1 MNPWIAL
8 GLFGLGAGAGSLSSA
23 ILHADQI
30 RKLKRL
36 LEAAAYN
43 TSKKCIGPF
52 QDQYDFKGSSARLS

>member
-43 TSKKCIGPF
+43 TSKTEEDHKADGR
-52 QDQYDFKGSSARLS
+52 KSA